1 MTAATDVFVP
11 GDQQA
16 AALAAIQRWYFDEHS
31 PQVFHLFGYAGTG
44 KTELASRVA
53 TELGLR
59 NVCAAAYT
67 GKAAHVMRSRGIE
80 ASTIHSLIYQP
91 LGRDTAA
98 LDALRVQLAD
108 LPGEGLDPEEFFAR
122 RDDLTAAIAAEER
135 KPKTLMFGLRA
146 DSELFD
152 AQLLILDEVS
162 MVNEEMAQ
170 DLLGFGVKTL
180 VLGDPEQLPPV
191 GGAGYFTEVTPE
203 YLLTE
208 PHRFA
213 LDSPIIRIATSIR
226 QSRPGDAALGVSGS
240 DGNCGRFRGVRNIL
254 AYQQVIC
261 GTNKLRW
268 QLINHIRGL
277 EGRYG
282 PKPVPGDRIVILAN
296 SRDAGVFNGQIF
308 TVLTCEVDKG
318 SNDKNQKYMLTVC
331 DDSSE
336 ERQLRA
342 WADGFVNFNGEKDV
356 AFSGRGLTVAAT
368 FAQAITCHKSQGSGW
383 PNVLVVDEA
392 SVFSWMETKKLAG
405 KVSGARLAEAGHIAA
420 RRWLY
425 TAVTRA
431 AQRVSIVSSQSV
443 LPR

>member
-1 MTAATDVFVP
+1 MTATTEVFVP

-16 AALAAIQRWYFDEHS
+16 AALAAIQRWYFDETG

-44 KTELASRVA
+44 KTELAAHVA
-53 TELGLR
+53 AELDLR
-59 NVCAAAYT
+59 HVCFAAYT
-67 GKAAHVMRSRGIE
+67 GKAAHVLRSRRCE

-91 LGRDTAA
+91 LGQDTAA
-98 LDALRVQLAD
+98 LDALRAQLAE

-122 RDDLTAAIAAEER
+122 RDDLAAAIAAEER
-135 KPKTLMFGLRA
+135 KPKPLMFGLRA
-146 DSELFD
+146 DSELVD

-162 MVNEEMAQ
+162 MVNDEIAN
-170 DLLGFGVKTL
+170 DLLGFGCKIL

-191 GGAGYFTEVTPE
+191 AGAGYFVNAEPD

-226 QSRPGDAALGVSGS
+226 QSPVGDMTLGVSGS
-240 DGNCGRFRGVRNIL
+240 DGNCGRFRGVRNLL

-282 PKPVPGDRIVILAN
+282 PKPVPGDRIIILAN
-296 SRDAGVFNGQIF
+296 SRDAGVFNGQQF
-308 TVLTCEVDKG
+308 TVLGAELDKD
-318 SNDKNQKYMLTVC
+318 SKEKNQRYMLAVR
-331 DDSSE
+331 DDSGE
-336 ERQLRA
+336 ERELRA

-368 FAQAITCHKSQGSGW
+368 FAHAITTHKSQGSGW
-383 PNVLVVDEA
+383 RNVLVVDEA

-405 KVSGARLAEAGHIAA
+405 KVSGARLAEAAHIAA

-431 AQRVSIVSSQSV
+431 SERVSIVAPNGV